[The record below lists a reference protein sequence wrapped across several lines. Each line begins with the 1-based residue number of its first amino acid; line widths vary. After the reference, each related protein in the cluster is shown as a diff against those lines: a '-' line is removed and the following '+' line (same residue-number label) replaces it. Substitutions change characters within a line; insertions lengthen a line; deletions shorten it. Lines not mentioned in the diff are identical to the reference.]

1 MTAFVV
7 CRDGDVDEFGG
18 GVGIAER
25 DDRDVDVRGLL
36 DSLGVGARV
45 RDDDEARLFERAGD
59 VVGEV
64 TGREAASDGDG
75 AGVRGEFEDSTLSVG
90 TSGDDGYVG
99 RVVDCCDDASCQDD
113 FLPVAANQ
121 LRQTDGLTAS
131 LMITR
136 SCQC

>member
-45 RDDDEARLFERAGD
+45 RDDDEARLFE
-59 VVGEV
+59 
-64 TGREAASDGDG
+64 
-75 AGVRGEFEDSTLSVG
+75 
-90 TSGDDGYVG
+90 
-99 RVVDCCDDASCQDD
+99 
-113 FLPVAANQ
+113 
-121 LRQTDGLTAS
+121 
-131 LMITR
+131 
-136 SCQC
+136 